1 MPGYPQILEAV
12 KRVRTKVR
20 WKPNSAEN
28 HLRKR
33 KMRGHLP
40 QEATIKDYEGIIQK
54 LLQDKSA
61 VVYLYW
67 YNGVPYVT
75 ITAAVQ
81 SKHWLVMFSY
91 DGLMESCF
99 VVERPERYLSKPGF
113 EEIGKLEE
121 VDDEL

>member
-28 HLRKR
+28 YLRKR

-40 QEATIKDYEGIIQK
+40 QEATIKDYEGIILK

-67 YNGVPYVT
+67 YKGVPYVT
-75 ITAAVQ
+75 VTVQ
-81 SKHWLVMFSY
+81 GFNLSIGW
-91 DGLMESCF
+91 SCF
-99 VVERPERYLSKPGF
+99 PTMVSWKAAL
-113 EEIGKLEE
+113 
-121 VDDEL
+121 